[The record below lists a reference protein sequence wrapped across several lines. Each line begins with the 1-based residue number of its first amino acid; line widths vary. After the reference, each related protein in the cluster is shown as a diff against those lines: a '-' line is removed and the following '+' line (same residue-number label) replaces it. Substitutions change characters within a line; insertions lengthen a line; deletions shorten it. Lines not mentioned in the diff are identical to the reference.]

1 MSPTPPT
8 GLPDQVRL
16 LIGDT
21 ENQIFSDTELSTFL
35 ELCGGS
41 VYRAA
46 ADALDTIASSEAL
59 LSKKITTQDR
69 STDGPAV
76 ADALRKHADA
86 LRARANEEEDTEDDP
101 YAMVFPTGRR

>member
-1 MSPTPPT
+1 MSAIK
-8 GLPDQVRL
+8 GVRL

-21 ENQIFSDTELSTFL
+21 EKDIFEDEELTQFLNLNQE
-35 ELCGGS
+35 S
-41 VYRAA
+41 VKRAA

-76 ADALRKHADA
+76 ADALRRHAEA
-86 LRARANEEEDTEDDP
+86 LRRQAQEEEAEGEDSF
-101 YAMVFPTGRR
+101 AFVFPVGRY

>member
-1 MSPTPPT
+1 MAV
-8 GLPDQVRL
+8 LPDQVRL

-21 ENQIFSDTELSTFL
+21 ESEIFSDTELTSFL
-35 ELCGGS
+35 SMNKES
-41 VYRAA
+41 VKRAA

-76 ADALRKHADA
+76 ADALRKHAEA
-86 LRARANEEEDTEDDP
+86 LRGRAKEEEDTVEDDP
-101 YAMVFPTGRR
+101 FAMIFPTGGYR